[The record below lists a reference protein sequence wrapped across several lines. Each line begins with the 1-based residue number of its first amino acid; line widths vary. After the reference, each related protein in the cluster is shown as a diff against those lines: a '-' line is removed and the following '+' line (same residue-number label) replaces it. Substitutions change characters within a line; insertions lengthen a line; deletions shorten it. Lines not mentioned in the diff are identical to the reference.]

1 MRLLSVLYVSF
12 LSQQGDH
19 RDLHVLT
26 HAFPDRLAS
35 VLIFARAARESRTM
49 SGPSEVTQALPG
61 VTMPQTMLISVVLPA
76 PLGPS
81 RAKISPRRISRSI
94 DLSAWKPEASVLP
107 SALIEMMG
115 CMRGPVTFAGAGYR
129 RRGDPT
135 PGRRAAEKKAGGG
148 GISTSA
154 GQRGR

>member
-61 VTMPQTMLISVVLPA
+61 VTMPPTMLISVVLPA

-81 RAKISPRRISRSI
+81 RAKISPRRMSRSI

-107 SALIEMMG
+107 SALIEMLG
-115 CMRGPVTFAGAGYR
+115 CMRGPVTWAGAGYG
-129 RRGDPT
+129 RGVAQPT
-135 PGRRAAEKKAGGG
+135 ARRAARAEERRGGE
-148 GISTSA
+148 
-154 GQRGR
+154 RGVGTV